1 MTKKL
6 NQTAYYK
13 SPIGWLKIDGDGNE
27 IVAVNFVTKPRIR
40 VTKDPLLQRAL
51 IEIHEYFNG
60 KRERFTLKLR
70 FTGTSF
76 QQKVWS
82 KLCKINC
89 GDKASYR
96 TIAALAG
103 RPQAFRAAANA
114 ISRNRMAVLVPCH
127 RVVASGGAI
136 SGYSGGVWRKK
147 WLLEH
152 EAKFKLRKARG
163 AQRS

>member
-6 NQTAYYK
+6 NQSVYYK

-27 IVAVNFVTKPRIR
+27 IAALHFVTKPRVR

-51 IEIHEYFNG
+51 IEIHEYFMG
-60 KRERFTLKLR
+60 KRGRFTLKLR
-70 FTGTSF
+70 FIGTAF

-89 GDKASYR
+89 GDKVSYH

-103 RPQAFRAAANA
+103 RPQAVRA
-114 ISRNRMAVLVPCH
+114 
-127 RVVASGGAI
+127 
-136 SGYSGGVWRKK
+136 
-147 WLLEH
+147 
-152 EAKFKLRKARG
+152 
-163 AQRS
+163 